1 MDSRTVLN
9 MTQEEWKN
17 FHPFGNEE
25 ERFVSGQISKEAFDI
40 AKKIASVL
48 YEKYGADKVILHGS
62 LAKGNFSPWSDI
74 DLAVRGVSTG
84 SFFRAVAFASG
95 VSKKWKVD
103 VVDVQDCHESLK
115 ESILQEGIVL

>member
-1 MDSRTVLN
+1 MSSRTVLD

-25 ERFVSGQISKEAFDI
+25 ERSVSGQISKEAFDI
-40 AKKIASVL
+40 AQKIASVL

-74 DLAVRGVSTG
+74 DLAVRVFPLVV
-84 SFFRAVAFASG
+84 FFVP
-95 VSKKWKVD
+95 WL
-103 VVDVQDCHESLK
+103 SLLELVK
-115 ESILQEGIVL
+115 NGRLMLLMSRIVMKA